1 MIRRRCLTSTIGA
14 LHLGFGLELPIT
26 LKPEG
31 RTTSFH
37 PCRTGAAA
45 VAICPPASC
54 PSRPGPAHRAPSQT
68 ASSPQAVCAAA
79 AGAHTAPPSSSCP
92 GTPGPGPLDPTPGNS
107 PALPPSAGRYARR
120 RGPASTPA
128 AAAWSAWP
136 PATSEPAPAQAGIP
150 AYRVAGHVQLL
161 GNPPD
166 RTASAF
172 HFVDLFHLSHLQQC
186 VSRTSVPPSAM
197 CFTHLCPT
205 FSNVFHAPLS
215 HLQQCVSRTSVPPSA
230 MCFTHLCPTFS
241 NVFHAPLSHLQHA
254 CVLGHLQQCVLR
266 TSAECL
272 RMIPPPSGG
281 SIPGCYFRTL
291 LCCY

>member
-37 PCRTGAAA
+37 PCRAGAAA

-54 PSRPGPAHRAPSQT
+54 PSRPGPACRAPSQT

-92 GTPGPGPLDPTPGNS
+92 GVPGPGPLDPTPGNS

-128 AAAWSAWP
+128 AAAAAAWAAWP
-136 PATSEPAPAQAGIP
+136 PATSEPAPAQAGVP
-150 AYRVAGHVQLL
+150 ACRVAGHVQLL

-186 VSRTSVPPSAM
+186 VSRTS
-197 CFTHLCPT
+197 
-205 FSNVFHAPLS
+205 
-215 HLQQCVSRTSVPPSA
+215 
-230 MCFTHLCPTFS
+230 
-241 NVFHAPLSHLQHA
+241 
-254 CVLGHLQQCVLR
+254 
-266 TSAECL
+266 AECL
-272 RMIPPPSGG
+272 RMMPPPSGG